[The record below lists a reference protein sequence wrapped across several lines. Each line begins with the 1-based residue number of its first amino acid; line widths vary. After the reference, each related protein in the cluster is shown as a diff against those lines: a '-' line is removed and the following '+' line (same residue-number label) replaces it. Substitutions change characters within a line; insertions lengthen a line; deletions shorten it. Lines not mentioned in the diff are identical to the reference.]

1 MTDVDTARDPASER
15 TREAQI
21 AAADAVVAA
30 IDPGLN
36 SPGVETRDAV
46 LVAGPWLAGS
56 TSVMAAL
63 RERMPQTTFVESTEL
78 VAGEA
83 PAAVV
88 FVVSA
93 AAPVTESDCA
103 LVDLAS
109 RHTDLVIGV
118 VSKTDA
124 YRDWRDVR
132 DADAQILS
140 ERDTRYARMPWVGV
154 AAAPDLGEPQ
164 LDELVELL
172 TAQLADP
179 DIARRNRLRAWET
192 RLDAVILRY
201 QADGSGADRQ
211 ARVDVLRERRAEVA
225 RARRLTRTERSIALR
240 SQLQQARVQ
249 LGYFARNRCNSVR
262 TELQEDVAGMSRR
275 RIETFEEYARQ
286 RAAEV
291 VGDVDEGVTAHL
303 RGVAAELDL
312 PALESPAGS
321 PAPPA
326 VAGSPAQPAVPTL
339 PSPPLKSRTLE
350 TRLML
355 VLGAGFGLGVAVAVS
370 RLLAGAAPRLAVA
383 GLVVGAVVGLLLA
396 VWVVGTRGLLHD
408 RAVLDRW
415 VGDITTTLRSAVEEL
430 VATRVLAAE
439 TALTAELAAR
449 EETEAAVAAE
459 KTAAMDAE
467 LREHAIATAR
477 AAAQRDRRIPPL
489 QRALNAVRADLY
501 GNSDATDE

>member
-1 MTDVDTARDPASER
+1 MTDVGTARD
-15 TREAQI
+15 EAVADAV

-93 AAPVTESDCA
+93 AAPITESDCA

-109 RHTDLVIGV
+109 RYTDLVIGV
-118 VSKTDA
+118 VSKIDA
-124 YRDWRDVR
+124 YRDWRSVR
-132 DADAQILS
+132 DADAEILS
-140 ERDTRYARMPWVGV
+140 GRDERYERMPWVGV
-154 AAAPDLGEPQ
+154 SAAPDLGEPQ
-164 LDELVELL
+164 LDELVDLL
-172 TAQLADP
+172 SGQLADP
-179 DIARRNRLRAWET
+179 DMARRNRLRAWET
-192 RLDAVILRY
+192 RLEAVIGRY
-201 QADGSGADRQ
+201 EADGSGADRQ

-225 RARRLTRTERSIALR
+225 RVRRLTRTERSIALR
-240 SQLQQARVQ
+240 SQMQQARVQ

-262 TELQEDVAGMSRR
+262 TELQEDVAGISRR
-275 RIETFEEYARQ
+275 RIATFEEYARQ
-286 RAAEV
+286 RAGEV
-291 VGDVDEGVTAHL
+291 VGEVDEGITAHL
-303 RGVAAELDL
+303 RGVATELELSL
-312 PALESPAGS
+312 PELSARPE
-321 PAPPA
+321 
-326 VAGSPAQPAVPTL
+326 VPDL
-339 PSPPLKSRTLE
+339 PSPPLKSRTPE

-370 RLLAGAAPRLAVA
+370 RLLVGAAPRLAVA

-396 VWVVGTRGLLHD
+396 VWVVGTRALLHD

-415 VGDITTTLRSAVEEL
+415 VGEITTTLRSAVEQL

-439 TALTAELAAR
+439 SVLTTEQVAR
-449 EETEAAVAAE
+449 EEADSAAAAE

-489 QRALNAVRADLY
+489 KRALDAVRADLY

>member
-1 MTDVDTARDPASER
+1 MTDVGTARD
-15 TREAQI
+15 EAVADAV

-93 AAPVTESDCA
+93 AAPITESDCA
-103 LVDLAS
+103 LIDLAS
-109 RHTDLVIGV
+109 RYTDLVIGV
-118 VSKTDA
+118 VSKIDA

-132 DADAQILS
+132 DADAEILS
-140 ERDTRYARMPWVGV
+140 GRDERYERMPWVGV
-154 AAAPDLGEPQ
+154 SAAPDLGEPQ
-164 LDELVELL
+164 LDELVDLL
-172 TAQLADP
+172 SGRLADP
-179 DIARRNRLRAWET
+179 DMARRNRLRAWET
-192 RLDAVILRY
+192 RLEAVIGRY
-201 QADGSGADRQ
+201 EADGSGADRQ

-240 SQLQQARVQ
+240 SQMQQARVQ

-262 TELQEDVAGMSRR
+262 TELQEDVAGISRR
-275 RIETFEEYARQ
+275 RIVTFEEYARQ
-286 RAAEV
+286 RAGEV
-291 VGDVDEGVTAHL
+291 VGEVDEGITAHL
-303 RGVAAELDL
+303 RGVATELELPLPEL
-312 PALESPAGS
+312 PARPE
-321 PAPPA
+321 
-326 VAGSPAQPAVPTL
+326 VPDL
-339 PSPPLKSRTLE
+339 PSPPLKSRTPE

-355 VLGAGFGLGVAVAVS
+355 VLGAGFGLGVAGAVS
-370 RLLAGAAPRLAVA
+370 RLLVGAAPRLAVA

-396 VWVVGTRGLLHD
+396 VWVVGTRALLHD

-415 VGDITTTLRSAVEEL
+415 VGEITTTLRSAVEQL

-439 TALTAELAAR
+439 SVLTTEQVAR
-449 EETEAAVAAE
+449 EEADSAAAAE

-489 QRALNAVRADLY
+489 QRALDAVRADLY

>member
-1 MTDVDTARDPASER
+1 MTDVDTARDPVAAR
-15 TREAQI
+15 TREAKI
-21 AAADAVVAA
+21 ADADAVVAA

-93 AAPVTESDCA
+93 ASPLTESDCA

-109 RHTDLVIGV
+109 RYTDLVIGV
-118 VSKTDA
+118 VSKIDA

-132 DADAQILS
+132 DADAEILS
-140 ERDTRYARMPWVGV
+140 ERDARYARMPWVGV

-172 TAQLADP
+172 TGQLADP
-179 DIARRNRLRAWET
+179 DVARRNRLRAWET
-192 RLDAVILRY
+192 RLEAVILRY
-201 QADGSGADRQ
+201 EADGSGADRQ

-240 SQLQQARVQ
+240 SQLQQTRVQ

-275 RIETFEEYARQ
+275 RIETFEEYVRQ
-286 RAAEV
+286 RAHEV

-303 RGVAAELDL
+303 RGVAAELEL
-312 PALESPAGS
+312 PILEPSAPAG
-321 PAPPA
+321 ARL
-326 VAGSPAQPAVPTL
+326 PAQPAVVPDL

-370 RLLAGAAPRLAVA
+370 RVLAGAAPRLAVA

-439 TALTAELAAR
+439 SALTAELAAR
-449 EETEAAVAAE
+449 EETEAAAAAE

-467 LREHAIATAR
+467 LREHAVATAR

-501 GNSDATDE
+501 GNSDATGE

>member
-1 MTDVDTARDPASER
+1 MTDVDTARN
-15 TREAQI
+15 EAVADAV
-21 AAADAVVAA
+21 AAADALVAA

-36 SPGVETRDAV
+36 SPGVDTRDAV

-93 AAPVTESDCA
+93 AAPIAESDCA

-109 RHTDLVIGV
+109 RYTDLVVGV
-118 VSKTDA
+118 VSKIDA

-132 DADAQILS
+132 DADAEILS
-140 ERDTRYARMPWVGV
+140 GRDERYDRMPWVGV
-154 AAAPDLGEPQ
+154 SAAPDLGEPQ

-172 TAQLADP
+172 TRQLADP

-192 RLDAVILRY
+192 RLEAVIGRY
-201 QADGSGADRQ
+201 EADGSGADRQ

-225 RARRLTRTERSIALR
+225 RARRLTRTERSIGLR
-240 SQLQQARVQ
+240 SQMQQARVQ

-262 TELQEDVAGMSRR
+262 TELQEDVAGISRR
-275 RIETFEEYARQ
+275 RIATFEEYARQ
-286 RAAEV
+286 RAGEV
-291 VGDVDEGVTAHL
+291 VGEVDEGVTAHL
-303 RGVAAELDL
+303 RGVAAELEL
-312 PALESPAGS
+312 P
-321 PAPPA
+321 
-326 VAGSPAQPAVPTL
+326 VPTTSAPQAVVPDL
-339 PSPPLKSRTLE
+339 PSPPLKSRTPE

-415 VGDITTTLRSAVEEL
+415 VGEITTTLRSAVEEL

-439 TALTAELAAR
+439 TVLTTELAAR
-449 EETEAAVAAE
+449 EETETATAAE

-501 GNSDATDE
+501 GNSDATGE

>member
-1 MTDVDTARDPASER
+1 MTDVDTARDQAAAG
-15 TREAQI
+15 TRGAKI
-21 AAADAVVAA
+21 AEADAVVAA

-109 RHTDLVIGV
+109 RYTDLVIGV
-118 VSKTDA
+118 VSKIDA

-132 DADAQILS
+132 DADAEILG
-140 ERDTRYARMPWVGV
+140 ERDARYERMPWVGV

-172 TAQLADP
+172 AAQLADP

-192 RLDAVILRY
+192 RLEAVILRY
-201 QADGSGADRQ
+201 EADGSGADRQ

-262 TELQEDVAGMSRR
+262 TELQEDVAGIGRR
-275 RIETFEEYARQ
+275 RIETFEDYARQ
-286 RAAEV
+286 RAHEV
-291 VGDVDEGVTAHL
+291 VGEVDEGVTAHL
-303 RGVAAELDL
+303 RGMADELEL
-312 PALESPAGS
+312 TEPESTA
-321 PAPPA
+321 
-326 VAGSPAQPAVPTL
+326 PAQVPDL
-339 PSPPLKSRTLE
+339 PSPQLKSRTLE

-370 RLLAGAAPRLAVA
+370 RVLMGAAPRLAVA

-396 VWVVGTRGLLHD
+396 IWVVGTRGLLHD

-415 VGDITTTLRSAVEEL
+415 VGEITTTLRSAVEEL
-430 VATRVLAAE
+430 VAKRVLAAE
-439 TALTAELAAR
+439 TALTTELAAR
-449 EETEAAVAAE
+449 EETEAAAVAE

-501 GNSDATDE
+501 GNSDATGE

>member
-1 MTDVDTARDPASER
+1 MTDVETPADDVATA
-15 TREAQI
+15 TREAKI
-21 AAADAVVAA
+21 AARTRGAKIAEADAVVAA

-36 SPGVETRDAV
+36 TPGVETRDAV

-83 PAAVV
+83 PAAVL

-93 AAPVTESDCA
+93 AAPITESDCA
-103 LVDLAS
+103 LVDLAT
-109 RHTDLVIGV
+109 RYTDLVIGV
-118 VSKTDA
+118 VSKIDA
-124 YRDWRDVR
+124 HRDWRAVC
-132 DADAQILS
+132 DADAKILG
-140 ERDTRYARMPWVGV
+140 ERDARYERMPWVGV

-172 TAQLADP
+172 TGRLADP
-179 DIARRNRLRAWET
+179 DVVRRNRLRAWET
-192 RLDAVILRY
+192 RLDAVIGRY

-211 ARVDVLRERRAEVA
+211 ARVEVLRARRAEVA
-225 RARRLTRTERSIALR
+225 RTRRLTRTERSIALR

-262 TELQEDVAGMSRR
+262 TELQEDVAGISRR

-286 RAAEV
+286 RAHEV
-291 VGDVDEGVTAHL
+291 VGEVDEGVTAHL
-303 RGVAAELDL
+303 SGMAAELEL
-312 PALESPAGS
+312 TA

-326 VAGSPAQPAVPTL
+326 PAAIPDLPA
-339 PSPPLKSRTLE
+339 PPLKSRTPE

-355 VLGAGFGLGVAVAVS
+355 VLGTGFGLGVAVAVS

-396 VWVVGTRGLLHD
+396 IWMVGTRALLHD

-415 VGDITTTLRSAVEEL
+415 VGEMTATLRSAVEEL
-430 VATRVLAAE
+430 VAKRLVAAE
-439 TALTAELAAR
+439 TALTTELAAR

-459 KTAAMDAE
+459 KTAELDAE

-501 GNSDATDE
+501 GNGDATGE

>member
-1 MTDVDTARDPASER
+1 MTEVDAARDGAV
-15 TREAQI
+15 TDAV

-63 RERMPQTTFVESTEL
+63 RERMPQVTFVESTEL

-93 AAPVTESDCA
+93 AAVITESDCA

-109 RHTDLVIGV
+109 RYTDLVVGV
-118 VSKTDA
+118 VSKIDA

-132 DADAQILS
+132 DADAEILGVRD
-140 ERDTRYARMPWVGV
+140 ERYRRMPWVGV
-154 AAAPDLGEPQ
+154 SAAPDLGEPQ

-172 TAQLADP
+172 ERQLADP
-179 DIARRNRLRAWET
+179 DLARRNRLRAWET
-192 RLDAVILRY
+192 RLEAVIGRY
-201 QADGSGADRQ
+201 EADGSGADRQ

-225 RARRLTRTERSIALR
+225 RARRLTRTERSIGLR
-240 SQLQQARVQ
+240 SQMQQARVQ

-262 TELQEDVAGMSRR
+262 TELQEDVAGISRR
-275 RIETFEEYARQ
+275 RIASFEQYARQ
-286 RAAEV
+286 RADEV
-291 VGDVDEGVTAHL
+291 VEEVDEGVTAHL
-303 RGVAAELDL
+303 RGVAAELEPTD
-312 PALESPAGS
+312 PEPQ
-321 PAPPA
+321 
-326 VAGSPAQPAVPTL
+326 AQPPQPAAAPDL
-339 PSPPLKSRTLE
+339 PSPPLKSRTPE

-383 GLVVGAVVGLLLA
+383 GLLVGAVVGLLLA
-396 VWVVGTRGLLHD
+396 VWVVGTRALLHD

-415 VGDITTTLRSAVEEL
+415 VGEITTTLRSAVEQL

-439 TALTAELAAR
+439 TALATELAAR
-449 EETEAAVAAE
+449 EETEAAAAAE
-459 KTAAMDAE
+459 KIAAMDAE
-467 LREHAIATAR
+467 LREHAVATAR

-489 QRALNAVRADLY
+489 RQALLAVRADLY
-501 GNSDATDE
+501 GNGDATDE

>member
-1 MTDVDTARDPASER
+1 MTDVDTARDPVAAR
-15 TREAQI
+15 TREAKI
-21 AAADAVVAA
+21 ADADAVVAA

-93 AAPVTESDCA
+93 ASPLTESDCA

-109 RHTDLVIGV
+109 RYTDLVIGV
-118 VSKTDA
+118 VSKIDA

-132 DADAQILS
+132 DADAEILS
-140 ERDTRYARMPWVGV
+140 ERDARYARMPWVGV

-172 TAQLADP
+172 TGQLADP
-179 DIARRNRLRAWET
+179 DVARRNRLRAWET
-192 RLDAVILRY
+192 RLEAVILRY
-201 QADGSGADRQ
+201 EADGSGADRQ

-275 RIETFEEYARQ
+275 RIETFEEYVRQ
-286 RAAEV
+286 RAHEV

-303 RGVAAELDL
+303 RGVAAELEL
-312 PALESPAGS
+312 PILEPSAPAG
-321 PAPPA
+321 
-326 VAGSPAQPAVPTL
+326 AGLPAQPAVVPDL

-370 RLLAGAAPRLAVA
+370 RVLAGAAPRLAVA

-439 TALTAELAAR
+439 SALTAELAAR
-449 EETEAAVAAE
+449 EETEAAAAAE

-467 LREHAIATAR
+467 LREHAVATAR

-501 GNSDATDE
+501 GNSDATGE

>member
-1 MTDVDTARDPASER
+1 MTDVDTARDPAAAR
-15 TREAQI
+15 TREAKI
-21 AAADAVVAA
+21 ADADAVVAA

-93 AAPVTESDCA
+93 ASPLAESDCA

-109 RHTDLVIGV
+109 RYTDLVIGV
-118 VSKTDA
+118 VSKIDA

-132 DADAQILS
+132 DADAEILS
-140 ERDTRYARMPWVGV
+140 ERDARYARMPWVGV
-154 AAAPDLGEPQ
+154 SAAPDLGEPQ

-172 TAQLADP
+172 TGQLADP
-179 DIARRNRLRAWET
+179 DVARRNRLRAWET
-192 RLDAVILRY
+192 RLEAVILRY
-201 QADGSGADRQ
+201 EADGSGADRQ

-286 RAAEV
+286 RAHEV

-303 RGVAAELDL
+303 RGVAAELEL
-312 PALESPAGS
+312 PALELS
-321 PAPPA
+321 APPR
-326 VAGSPAQPAVPTL
+326 VPDL
-339 PSPPLKSRTLE
+339 PSPSLKSRTLE

-370 RLLAGAAPRLAVA
+370 RVLAGAAPRLAVA

-430 VATRVLAAE
+430 VGTRVLAAE
-439 TALTAELAAR
+439 SVLTAELAAR
-449 EETEAAVAAE
+449 EETEAAAAAE

-467 LREHAIATAR
+467 LREHAVATAR

>member
-1 MTDVDTARDPASER
+1 MTDVDTARD
-15 TREAQI
+15 EAVAEAV

-36 SPGVETRDAV
+36 TPGVDTRDAV

-93 AAPVTESDCA
+93 AAPITESDCA

-109 RHTDLVIGV
+109 RYTDVVVGV
-118 VSKTDA
+118 VSKIDA

-132 DADAQILS
+132 DADAEILS
-140 ERDTRYARMPWVGV
+140 GRDERYERMPWVGV
-154 AAAPDLGEPQ
+154 SAAPDLGEPQ

-172 TAQLADP
+172 KSQLSDP

-192 RLDAVILRY
+192 RLEAVIGRY
-201 QADGSGADRQ
+201 EADGSGADRQ
-211 ARVDVLRERRAEVA
+211 ARVDVLRERRAEVG
-225 RARRLTRTERSIALR
+225 RARRLTRTERSIGLR
-240 SQLQQARVQ
+240 SQMQQARVQ

-262 TELQEDVAGMSRR
+262 TELQEDVAGISRR
-275 RIETFEEYARQ
+275 RIATFEEYARQ
-286 RAAEV
+286 RAGDV
-291 VGDVDEGVTAHL
+291 VGEVDEGVTAHL
-303 RGVAAELDL
+303 RGVAAELEL
-312 PALESPAGS
+312 PLPAGS
-321 PAPPA
+321 AAPAQ
-326 VAGSPAQPAVPTL
+326 AGLPAQPAVVPDL
-339 PSPPLKSRTLE
+339 SSPPLKSRTPE

-370 RLLAGAAPRLAVA
+370 RLLVGAAPRLAVA

-415 VGDITTTLRSAVEEL
+415 VGEITTTLRSAVEEL

-439 TALTAELAAR
+439 TVLTTELAAR
-449 EETEAAVAAE
+449 EESETAAAAE